1 MSTIVYLNGD
11 FLPLEEAKI
20 SPIDRGFLFAD
31 GIYEV
36 SAVLDG
42 KMIENGPHM
51 ARLER
56 SLGEIAM
63 SVPWSMDEI
72 ADIMQQVADQNEIQ
86 EGMVYLQITRG
97 ADWDKVRDFGFPK
110 DPKPTMFMF
119 GQHKN
124 LSSDPAAE
132 KGIRV
137 ITIPEIRWER
147 RDIKS
152 VALLA
157 QTLGKQA
164 AKDAGVDDA
173 WMVEDGL
180 VTEGTSNS
188 AFIITENDE
197 LIARP
202 LTNEILPGITRIAV
216 LKLAEEMQLKVV
228 EGKFDPEQAYK
239 AKEAFSTSASALVAP
254 VVEID
259 GHQIG
264 DGKPGAYT
272 KRLRELYLEEAR
284 KSIS

>member
-1 MSTIVYLNGD
+1 MSTIVYLNGE

-56 SLGEIAM
+56 SLGEIDM
-63 SVPWSMDEI
+63 VVPWSMDEV
-72 ADIMQQVADQNEIQ
+72 AETMQQVADKNEII

-97 ADWDKVRDFGFPK
+97 ADWDKIRDFGFPK

-119 GQHKN
+119 AQHKN
-124 LSSDPAAE
+124 LSTDPAAAT
-132 KGIRV
+132 GIRV
-137 ITIPEIRWER
+137 ITIPEIRWGR

-173 WMVEDGL
+173 WMVEDDL

-216 LKLAEEMQLKVV
+216 LKLAEELQLKVI
-228 EGKFDPEQAYK
+228 EGKFSAEQAYK

-254 VVEID
+254 VIEID
-259 GHQIG
+259 GHKIG
-264 DGKPGAYT
+264 NGKPGQYAI
-272 KRLRELYLEEAR
+272 RLRELYLEEAR
-284 KSIS
+284 KSII